1 MEEELNCKLKICS
14 PSAVAVRKEAI
25 ENENLRV
32 EEVEEE
38 RVRD

>member
-1 MEEELNCKLKICS
+1 MEEELNCKPKIYS
-14 PSAVAVRKEAI
+14 PSAVDVRKEAT
-25 ENENLRV
+25 ENLRV

>member
-25 ENENLRV
+25 ENLRV